1 MKVSGLAAWAL
12 VAVVAAGG
20 SAVAAPRKKELNSK
34 SVYSQADAV
43 KGQAH
48 VTAAMTLPMLDLLL
62 KADVQHPEY
71 MLQYGLALDLGRPSV
86 SRQLSQGEKERL
98 KKGYRELLDI
108 YLTSKDKFDIE
119 FDEDAMLDESEF
131 WIYLA
136 KHVGRKKDT
145 QQLNSALGMGGDPA
159 AGTMGFFVP
168 QSFGD
173 DDDRLNLNQD
183 LVLKPGLVNAATTCA
198 QSAYAFA
205 RMGKAQKVD
214 ISATKLTSD
223 QFAKVQETAV
233 RVYQTSY
240 KQGVLA
246 CGSKDFFVKTVA
258 FSEQNLGVLGAMKE
272 NPAAILATISDPT
285 EDEIKPE

>member
-1 MKVSGLAAWAL
+1 M